1 MRMIFFNPAY
11 AVQPGVELFVTS
23 RGRST
28 FARIVGG
35 AMRACW
41 RKLSKALAQNAGF
54 LDGGYYGREGLITA
68 NRFPTFSASPYFAAR
83 AFPIMRPKVTERPQ
97 QLPVDMFGYV

>member
-1 MRMIFFNPAY
+1 MS
-11 AVQPGVELFVTS
+11 S
-23 RGRST
+23 RRRST

-41 RKLSKALAQNAGF
+41 RKIGPVGENYRKRSLKTRASLMAAIMG
-54 LDGGYYGREGLITA
+54 EGLITA
-68 NRFPTFSASPYFAAR
+68 IISAVFRFVYFAAR

-97 QLPVDMFGYV
+97 QLPVDIFGYVWA

>member
-1 MRMIFFNPAY
+1 M
-11 AVQPGVELFVTS
+11 
-23 RGRST
+23 

-41 RKLSKALAQNAGF
+41 RKPSKALVQNTGF
-54 LDGGYYGREGLITA
+54 LDAAIIGEGLITA
-68 NRFPTFSASPYFAAR
+68 NRQLPFSASPYFAAR

-97 QLPVDMFGYV
+97 QLPVDIFGYV